1 MVNCKTQVEVDRFWK
16 KLSAGGKEIE
26 CGWLK
31 DRYGVSWQI
40 VPAILSELLCDRDS
54 EKAQRV
60 MQALLRMKKL
70 DIKKLKQAYN
80 AKN

>member
-1 MVNCKTQVEVDRFWK
+1 VNCKKQAELDKFWK

-31 DRYGVSWQI
+31 DKYGVCWQI
-40 VPAILSELLCDRDS
+40 VPDILGELLCDHDS